1 MPNPAIPSG
10 FLAHAYDLG
19 DPMDN
24 LRPPCINQTSA
35 APNAS
40 AFADGT
46 CVWPAASK
54 WNKAVAPLK
63 EAVQENKAPS
73 FMGGIHPRFK
83 HEVGRRLALAFK
95 GTLSPTIKGCSVKSA
110 SELDLVMVVAENDHA
125 IVQWAAADSNMSNWG
140 VKDSS
145 GLMVCLQK
153 PGADTAAADCLTN
166 ADLWVSAPLVASA
179 CSAAMQAAC
188 GVDRSDVF
196 ACAQCSGDHQRQLR
210 AAGCDSPGLHCYS
223 TLSLVV
229 ISCHS
234 FGISH

>member
-95 GTLSPTIKGCSVKSA
+95 GTLSPTI
-110 SELDLVMVVAENDHA
+110 NHA
-125 IVQWAAADSNMSNWG
+125 PAMAQLAPTMANIG
-140 VKDSS
+140 TPY
-145 GLMVCLQK
+145 LQVLYF
-153 PGADTAAADCLTN
+153 C
-166 ADLWVSAPLVASA
+166 
-179 CSAAMQAAC
+179 
-188 GVDRSDVF
+188 F
-196 ACAQCSGDHQRQLR
+196 
-210 AAGCDSPGLHCYS
+210 
-223 TLSLVV
+223 
-229 ISCHS
+229 
-234 FGISH
+234 